1 MKRKDDFRIVTYF
14 PAWAPE
20 RADRLRYDVL
30 THVIYAFAIPT
41 EEGGL
46 LPLDHAEF
54 AKRLVAEAHER
65 YPDFRGGRRLELEGY
80 PAGAHFC

>member
-30 THVIYAFAIPT
+30 THVIYAFAIPS
-41 EEGGL
+41 GAL
-46 LPLDHAEF
+46 L
-54 AKRLVAEAHER
+54 
-65 YPDFRGGRRLELEGY
+65 
-80 PAGAHFC
+80 